1 MFEGKVRAAL
11 RLLTNQSTGGV
22 LPLDKTIPL
31 DSGHTVTVREVLQV
45 KHPPGQPLITSAVV
59 EPDPDLHELH
69 PVFIE
74 KLDGALIRQIAL
86 KMDGASGP
94 SGLDGLGW
102 KRLCMSTPKPLSQ
115 AS

>member
-31 DSGHTVTVREVLQV
+31 DSGHTVTVREALRV

-69 PVFIE
+69 PVFYE
-74 KLDGALIRQIAL
+74 KLDGALLRRIAL
-86 KMDGASGP
+86 KMDGAGGP

-102 KRLCMSTPKPLSQ
+102 KRLCTAFGIHSADL
-115 AS
+115 